1 MNVKCSL
8 GSRLG
13 ANFLFLG
20 GRHRTIDGIS
30 GFEQGAG
37 SLQPEGL
44 DTAHVRGKRSPRA
57 GVNRADSRQIRF
69 RAFQSYCGHDDVV
82 EFLLENSVSLAEKN
96 DKGRTA
102 VMLAAMCGNE
112 GVAEVLLT
120 RGGGLFDWLISAA
133 AEQNTILTLT

>member
-1 MNVKCSL
+1 M
-8 GSRLG
+8 G
-13 ANFLFLG
+13 
-20 GRHRTIDGIS
+20 

-44 DTAHVRGKRSPRA
+44 DSAHVRGKRSPRA
-57 GVNRADSRQIRF
+57 GGSRTAF
-69 RAFQSYCGHDDVV
+69 PTDCGLFQSYCGHDDVV

-96 DKGRTA
+96 DRGRTA

-112 GVAEVLLT
+112 GVAQVLLT
-120 RGGGLFDWLISAA
+120 RGGGGGGLFDCLINAA